1 MMKKLW
7 GGRFE
12 SELDVLAAG
21 FNSSI
26 AFDQKLYKQDIKGS
40 IAHAKMLGKQ
50 GIIDPDDA
58 QEIVDGLKAVLN
70 DVESGKVEFSPD
82 NEDIHMNIEKLL
94 TEKIGDAGKKLHTGR
109 SRNDQV
115 ALDTRMWVKDAIDD
129 ISDALLS
136 LLNTLSDISGQHLN
150 TLMPSYTHLQKAQP
164 TTLAHY
170 LMAYASMFKRDFDR
184 YQDCKKRADEMPLG
198 AGALCTTTYDLD
210 RDFVKD
216 ELGFSVLTDNSMDTV
231 SDRDYILEF
240 LFTSSACQM
249 HLSRFCEEIILWATN
264 EFSMVK
270 LSDEFSTGSSI
281 MPQKKNADIAE
292 LIRGKSGRVYGNLM
306 AMLTTMKGLPLAYNK
321 DMQEDKEPLFD
332 SAQTVLLSLQV
343 FDKMIASITF
353 NTEVMEAS
361 AAKGFTNA
369 TDLADYLVKKGLPFR
384 DAHEVSGKVV
394 LSCEKLNKAILDCSL
409 DELKGYSDLFEADVF
424 DEISLETC
432 VNKRKI
438 YGGPSPESVKKH
450 IHKIKVF
457 IDEANKRKTKN
468 FNGNNTPFEG

>member
-1 MMKKLW
+1 MKKLW

-12 SELDVLAAG
+12 SDLDILAAG

-26 AFDQKLYKQDIKGS
+26 AFDQKLYKQDITGS

-50 GIIDPDDA
+50 GIIPKSDA
-58 QEIVDGLKAVLN
+58 EKIVDGLAAVLA
-70 DVESGKVEFSPD
+70 DIESGKAEFSPD

-94 TEKIGDAGKKLHTGR
+94 TEKIGEAGKKLHTGR

-115 ALDTRMWVKDAIDD
+115 ALDTRMWVKDEIGE
-129 ISDALLS
+129 ISDALVT
-136 LLNTLSDISGQHLN
+136 LLDTIVTIADKNLH

-170 LMAYASMFKRDFDR
+170 LMAYAAMFKRDFER
-184 YQDCKKRADEMPLG
+184 FSDCRKRADEMPLG
-198 AGALCTTTYDLD
+198 AGALCATTYDLD
-210 RDFVKD
+210 RDFVKK
-216 ELGFSVLTDNSMDTV
+216 ELGFFGLTDNSMDAV

-240 LFTSSACQM
+240 LFVCAACQM

-264 EFSMVK
+264 EFAMIS

-292 LIRGKSGRVYGNLM
+292 LIRGKSGRVYGNLV
-306 AMLTTMKGLPLAYNK
+306 ALLTTMKGLPLAYNK
-321 DMQEDKEPLFD
+321 DMQEDKEPMFD
-332 SAQTVLLSLQV
+332 SGKTVCLSLGV
-343 FDKMIASITF
+343 FTKMLKGLTF
-353 NTEVMEAS
+353 NTKVMEAS

-394 LSCEKLNKAILDCSL
+394 LACEKQGKAILDLSI
-409 DELKGYSDLFEADVF
+409 DELKAFSGLFEADVF
-424 DEISLETC
+424 NEIALLTC
-432 VNKRKI
+432 VNKRKV
-438 YGGPSPESVKKH
+438 YGGPSPESVRIHIKK
-450 IHKIKVF
+450 IRTE
-457 IDEANKRKTKN
+457 IDRYKK
-468 FNGNNTPFEG
+468 

>member
-1 MMKKLW
+1 MKKLW

-12 SELDVLAAG
+12 SELDILAAG

-26 AFDQKLYKQDIKGS
+26 AFDQKLYKQDISGS
-40 IAHAKMLGKQ
+40 VAHAKMLGKQ
-50 GIIDPDDA
+50 GIIPEIDA
-58 QEIVDGLKAVLN
+58 DKIVAGLKEVLA
-70 DVESGKVEFSPD
+70 DIESGKAQFSPD

-129 ISDALLS
+129 ISDALIS
-136 LLNTLSDISGQHLN
+136 LLDVITKTADQHLN

-170 LMAYASMFKRDFDR
+170 LMAYAAMFNRDYDRFMDCRKRT
-184 YQDCKKRADEMPLG
+184 DEMPLG

-210 RDFVKD
+210 RDFVRD
-216 ELGFSVLTDNSMDTV
+216 ELGFSALTDNSMDTV

-240 LFTSSACQM
+240 LFACAACQM

-264 EFSMVK
+264 EFSMVS

-332 SAQTVLLSLQV
+332 SAQTVNLSLKV
-343 FDKMIASITF
+343 FAKMLGSLTF
-353 NTEVMEAS
+353 NADVMEQS

-394 LSCEKLNKAILDCSL
+394 LACEKQGKSILDLTLS
-409 DELKGYSDLFEADVF
+409 ELKAFSDLFDEDVF
-424 DEISLETC
+424 EEISLETC
-432 VNKRKI
+432 VNKRRV
-438 YGGPSPESVKKH
+438 YGGPSPESVKAH
-450 IHKIKVF
+450 IKKIKA
-457 IDEANKRKTKN
+457 IISRHHE
-468 FNGNNTPFEG
+468 